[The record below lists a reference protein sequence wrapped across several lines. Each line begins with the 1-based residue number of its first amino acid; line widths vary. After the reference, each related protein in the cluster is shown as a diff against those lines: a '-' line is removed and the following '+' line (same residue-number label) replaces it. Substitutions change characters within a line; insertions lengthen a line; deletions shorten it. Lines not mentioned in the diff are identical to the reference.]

1 MNINHIKNY
10 APTLRISKD
19 NISFSGKTQTNL
31 TPIAN
36 DTVSIKGSCE
46 AKNGLK
52 ASSMKLS
59 DIPEFLELMKNTDEV
74 ESKRTRKQQR
84 ESQQILTK
92 LIKKED
98 GYDGNVCIIRDNNG
112 SGKIIAEGGLLSYDK
127 KNGYIFY
134 VFVARNMQ
142 GKGLGNSIMKTLINQ
157 AKEKNYETLSLFTL
171 NPIAEKLYEK
181 NGFKNCTSAEAGYGK
196 GDERY
201 PKAFYM
207 KLDLNNKSINEKL
220 P

>member
-31 TPIAN
+31 TPIA

-74 ESKRTRKQQR
+74 KPKPTRREQSGLKQV
-84 ESQQILTK
+84 LTE
-92 LIKKED
+92 LIKKEE

-112 SGKIIAEGGLLSYDK
+112 SGKIIAEGGVISYDK
-127 KNGYIFY
+127 KNGYVFC

-142 GKGLGNSIMKTLINQ
+142 EKGLGNSIMKTLINQ
-157 AKEKNYETLSLFTL
+157 AKEKKYEQLSLYTL
-171 NPIAEKLYEK
+171 NPIAEKLYKK

-201 PKAFYM
+201 PKAVYM
-207 KLDLNNKSINEKL
+207 KLDLNKEKL